1 MINSL
6 LIYCLLPE
14 LKEALEN
21 GGVSAAQI
29 IPDKKSLLLF
39 AKKQNEEVCLLLSID
54 PQDYRAELLT
64 PQEADAIQGEGY
76 TVLPQLNQTV
86 LERIEQ
92 PDFDRVIDFHFVGKS
107 QFEKTRKYKL
117 VAELTGRNSNLILVD
132 KEDDEI
138 VWQLRGAKATHGRFR
153 QIRTGVK
160 YLPPPPPKKINPLTI
175 QRTGFEELVLQS
187 SRTDL
192 LEFLKDRFS
201 SIDSF
206 LATNIAQSTELDAQ
220 RKMTTL
226 TTLEIETLFGIFNS
240 FFGEI
245 RQLKLNPQIVL
256 DEKGLAENISVLSL
270 PFIPQSRRKIFPTV
284 NQAIKTFHN
293 TNQREEG
300 RNLLYTLVSRK
311 IAKLETKFEKLQQD
325 LEGARRYKDFK
336 KFGDLLMTNIH
347 NLRKGMT
354 QAELADLFSRKQER
368 IIIPLEPSLSPI
380 ENAQKYF
387 KQSRKE
393 GIAINTIRKR
403 LEQTNKEKTKLK
415 LWLGRLGQEL
425 LPEEINEV
433 RTELE
438 NAGYLLK
445 VKKHL
450 KGNAQKLPG
459 REFVTPDG
467 YRILVGKND
476 QENDFLSFKLAKKDD
491 LWFHADRF
499 PGSHVVLLKNERKAE
514 FSRDAITWA
523 ASLAAYFSKAR
534 NSKKVSVIYTL
545 AKYLRKPKRSKAGLV
560 GVSKE
565 KSIVVTPKLLK

>member
-21 GGVSAAQI
+21 GRVSMAKIA
-29 IPDKKSLLLF
+29 PDKKTLLLF
-39 AKKQNEEVCLLLSID
+39 AEKQNKQTCLLLSID
-54 PQDYRAELLT
+54 PQDYRAEFLT
-64 PQEADAIQGEGY
+64 PQEADAIRNKDY
-76 TVLPQLNQTV
+76 TVLPQLNQTI

-92 PDFDRVIDFHFVGKS
+92 RDFDRVIDFHFVGKS
-107 QFEKTRKYKL
+107 QFEKTKKYRL

-132 KEDDEI
+132 KEDDKI
-138 VWQLRGAKATHGRFR
+138 VWQLRGAKATHSRFGH
-153 QIRTGVK
+153 IKTGVK
-160 YLPPPPPKKINPLTI
+160 YFPPPAPKKINPLTI

-187 SRTDL
+187 SQTNL

-201 SIDSF
+201 SIDPL
-206 LATNIAQSTELDAQ
+206 LAMKIIQSTELDTQ
-220 RKMTTL
+220 RMMVNL
-226 TTLEIETLFGIFNS
+226 TTFEVEKLFETFSSLFR
-240 FFGEI
+240 EI

-256 DEKGLAENISVLSL
+256 DEKGLAEGISVLSL
-270 PFIPQSRRKIFPTV
+270 PFIPQSQRKICQTV
-284 NQAIKTFHN
+284 NQAIKTFHDI
-293 TNQREEG
+293 NQREAS
-300 RNLLYTLVSRK
+300 RNLLHALVSRK
-311 IAKLETKFEKLQQD
+311 MAKLETKFEKLQQD
-325 LEGARRYKDFK
+325 LEGAGRYKDFK
-336 KFGDLLMTNIH
+336 KFGDLLLANIH
-347 NLRKGMT
+347 NLRKGMR
-354 QAELADLFSRKQER
+354 QVELVDLFSQKQER

-393 GIAINTIRKR
+393 GIAINAIRKR

-438 NAGYLLK
+438 NAGYLPK

-467 YRILVGKND
+467 YRILVGRND

-499 PGSHVVLLKNERKAE
+499 PGSHVVLLKDERKTE

-545 AKYLRKPKRSKAGLV
+545 AKYLKKPKGAKPGLV
-560 GVSKE
+560 RVNKE

>member
-14 LKEALEN
+14 LKEVLEN

-29 IPDKKSLLLF
+29 APDKKELF
-39 AKKQNEEVCLLLSID
+39 LFVKKQNQQVCLLLSID
-54 PQDYRAELLT
+54 PENYRAELLT

-92 PDFDRVIDFHFVGKS
+92 LDFDRIIDFHFVGRS
-107 QFEKTRKYKL
+107 QFEKTRKYRL

-138 VWQLRGAKATHGRFR
+138 VWQLRGAKAPRSKFR
-153 QIRTGVK
+153 QIKAGVK
-160 YLPPPPPKKINPLTI
+160 YLPPSPPKKINPLTI
-175 QRTGFEELVLQS
+175 QRTEFEELVLQNDQ
-187 SRTDL
+187 TNL

-201 SIDSF
+201 SIDSI
-206 LATNIAQSTELDAQ
+206 LAMEIIQSTGLDTQKNMA
-220 RKMTTL
+220 TL
-226 TTLEIETLFGIFNS
+226 TALETERLFETFNS

-256 DEKGLAENISVLSL
+256 DDKGFAENISVLSL

-284 NQAIKTFHN
+284 NQAIKTFHSI
-293 TNQREEG
+293 NQREVG
-300 RNLLYTLVSRK
+300 RNLLYVLVSRK
-311 IAKLETKFEKLQQD
+311 IAKLATKFEKLQQD
-325 LEGARRYKDFK
+325 LEGARRYKNFK
-336 KFGDLLMTNIH
+336 KFGDLLMANIR
-347 NLRKGMT
+347 NLRKGMER
-354 QAELADLFSRKQER
+354 AELVDLFSQKQER
-368 IIIPLEPSLSPI
+368 IIIPLESSLGPI

-387 KQSRKE
+387 EKSRKDRT
-393 GIAINTIRKR
+393 AINTIRKR
-403 LEQTNKEKTKLK
+403 LEQTDKEKTKLNV
-415 LWLGRLGQEL
+415 WLGRLGENL
-425 LPEEINEV
+425 SPEEIDKIRV
-433 RTELE
+433 QLE
-438 NAGYLLK
+438 NAGYLPK
-445 VKKHL
+445 IKSGSKS
-450 KGNAQKLPG
+450 NAQKPLG

-467 YRILVGKND
+467 YRILVGRND

-499 PGSHVVLLKNERKAE
+499 PGSHVVLLKDERKAE

-545 AKYLRKPKRSKAGLV
+545 AKYLRKPKGVKAGLV
-560 GVSKE
+560 RVNKE